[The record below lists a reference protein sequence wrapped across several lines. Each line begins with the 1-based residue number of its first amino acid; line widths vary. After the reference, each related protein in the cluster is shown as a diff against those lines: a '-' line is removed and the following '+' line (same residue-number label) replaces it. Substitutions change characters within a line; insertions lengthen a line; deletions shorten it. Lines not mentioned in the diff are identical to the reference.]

1 MAQYEAKTK
10 PTHASVTAHVAAITD
25 PERRADCRT
34 LIKLM
39 RRLTGERPV
48 LWGPSIIGFGHVQYR
63 YPTGHSG
70 ETCAAAFASR
80 KGDLSIYLLVPGPT
94 QKQLLARLGRHK
106 MGKCCLYIRRLSD
119 VDPAVLEQVIA
130 DSVAGVRR
138 LYPAPQRTARATAK
152 RQNPSD
158 P

>member
-1 MAQYEAKTK
+1 MAKYEAKTK
-10 PTHASVTAHVAAITD
+10 PTRASVTAYVAAIAD

-34 LIKLM
+34 LIQLM

-48 LWGPSIIGFGHVQYR
+48 LWGPSIIGFGRVAYR

-70 ETCAAAFASR
+70 ETCAAAFAPR

-94 QKQLLARLGRHK
+94 QRQLLARLGRHK
-106 MGKCCLYIRRLSD
+106 MGKCCLYIRRLAD
-119 VDPAVLEQVIA
+119 VDPAILEQLIA
-130 DSVAGVRR
+130 DSVAGVQR
-138 LYPAPQRTARATAK
+138 LYPTPQRTARATNK
-152 RQNPSD
+152 RPNPSG